1 MNGGENELLDR
12 LAVSE
17 LCKGWTI
24 YYDSS
29 EWNNFQ
35 SLFTDD
41 AYVWT
46 SKSIATRYTDLC
58 SNEVA
63 AENGP
68 LAVDDFVVVS
78 KLGKENGAIVTHREC
93 GTIVEL
99 NTEAHRA
106 VGKMKATI
114 SQRFS
119 SEGVTFDID
128 CDCRFI
134 FFCARD
140 RQTWD
145 WKVKFVKLFYEKD
158 KIVPVNGHSV
168 PAFTTEE
175 ELEMASF
182 PNGYRYL
189 GIMQKRLGYDTSLYL
204 PICNNG
210 VWDRIYD
217 AMGDWLAADDYDLSQ
232 VEDEDEAEQC
242 S

>member
-17 LCKGWTI
+17 LCKGWAI
-24 YYDSS
+24 FYDSS
-29 EWNNFQ
+29 EWEKYR

-46 SKSIATRYTDLC
+46 SKCDVALHTILHSKH
-58 SNEVA
+58 VA

-68 LAVDDFVVVS
+68 LAIDNFIAMS
-78 KLGKENGAIVTHREC
+78 KLGKENGTIVMHREC

-99 NTEAHRA
+99 NGEAHRA

-114 SQRFS
+114 SQRFN
-119 SEGVTFDID
+119 SEGIAFDID

-158 KIVPVNGHSV
+158 KIIPVNGQSV

-175 ELEMASF
+175 ELEMAGF

-204 PICNNG
+204 PTCNNE
-210 VWDRIYD
+210 VWDRIYE
-217 AMGDWLAADDYDLSQ
+217 AMGDWLAADENELFSI
-232 VEDEDEAEQC
+232 EDDNEDNNE
-242 S
+242 